1 MKKSIDAI
9 YMVHDELLYELFNLK
24 FDTIQYQIIN
34 GIPYLVNVSRSRTFE
49 IGFRVRL
56 DKKLDEKIE
65 SGVYLNQIDTILADD
80 IIFSVEEE
88 LLSKYGKSLC
98 LSNFEKYLINILLD
112 KALENKISTISLK
125 EIEMRYRH
133 KAMSRRYITLNK
145 ETYKRYLITINSLIM
160 KELYLKTN
168 STFRKSCYGVNN
180 ICINQKLLNVSDFS
194 FSGSNNLEINY
205 SFGILGT
212 IIKNCKRYSTLA
224 PTKFFRVN
232 TNQVKSNL
240 VAMYISRQL
249 FIERGIKQKS
259 IDKHDTFII
268 NAQELVGFIDD
279 PFEPILSNFN
289 RYARY
294 INSLIYRV
302 LKQMKYEG
310 NIYDFKTIEEKKS
323 NSRSLSQEEIERE
336 EYFKELN
343 EYWGEK
349 EEVIRKDIPEIKTI
363 VFLTK
368 TDYDD
373 LMGY

>member
-133 KAMSRRYITLNK
+133 KAM
-145 ETYKRYLITINSLIM
+145 
-160 KELYLKTN
+160 
-168 STFRKSCYGVNN
+168 
-180 ICINQKLLNVSDFS
+180 
-194 FSGSNNLEINY
+194 
-205 SFGILGT
+205 
-212 IIKNCKRYSTLA
+212 
-224 PTKFFRVN
+224 
-232 TNQVKSNL
+232 
-240 VAMYISRQL
+240 
-249 FIERGIKQKS
+249 
-259 IDKHDTFII
+259 
-268 NAQELVGFIDD
+268 
-279 PFEPILSNFN
+279 
-289 RYARY
+289 
-294 INSLIYRV
+294 
-302 LKQMKYEG
+302 
-310 NIYDFKTIEEKKS
+310 
-323 NSRSLSQEEIERE
+323 
-336 EYFKELN
+336 
-343 EYWGEK
+343 
-349 EEVIRKDIPEIKTI
+349 
-363 VFLTK
+363 
-368 TDYDD
+368 
-373 LMGY
+373 